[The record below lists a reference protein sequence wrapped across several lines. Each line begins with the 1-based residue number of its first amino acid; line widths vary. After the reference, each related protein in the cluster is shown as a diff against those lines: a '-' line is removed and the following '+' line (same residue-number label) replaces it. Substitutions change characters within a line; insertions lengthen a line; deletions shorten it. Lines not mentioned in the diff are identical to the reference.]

1 MDTTSSKQFASE
13 NLPPDIQL
21 KADRMNLDPA
31 QIPPY
36 ELPPLPLQPGMDG
49 SHFQHMTAPRL
60 IELFERYMYGA
71 IPPRCQEMEFRVTS
85 ET

>member
-49 SHFQHMTAPRL
+49 SHFQHMAAPRL
-60 IELFERYMYGA
+60 IELFEPRKV
-71 IPPRCQEMEFRVTS
+71 PPS
-85 ET
+85 EHLASAGKLT